1 MADNQVEIEVIAKTD
16 LSEVEGLENLVDD
29 IKSKAEEAVQL
40 NIEIDEVT
48 SELEEVN
55 EEIDELQTE
64 LANIELGTS
73 DADFSEVTSQ
83 LEEAEAKAEELSAE
97 LESLN
102 DQTVTLTVDISS
114 IDEAK
119 DSLEETASTADNLTT
134 ALAGI
139 GAAAGIE
146 QMVTTADNIN
156 TSWNRLD
163 LTFSEAGGSMDD
175 LKSKASAL
183 SDATGRSGGVIRD
196 YFNQMGIAGV
206 TNTDLLSS
214 SFEALAGKSYQTGN
228 SIESME
234 GRLQRMVMTGQA
246 SGMSLQRLG
255 IDAEDLGRAMGVT
268 AEEASKAFKEL
279 TPEER
284 LEAITKAMGDGAE
297 ANEMYKNS
305 YAGLK
310 ERADAAMAGLMG
322 AVGQA
327 ILPVVIPALQA
338 ATDVIKALSAGFQ
351 ALPGPVQ
358 SVIGAVGGMIAI
370 GTAAVGTIGLIGNV
384 VKGVISGFKGLK
396 EAANLVGIADKLSP
410 LKTALLDV
418 ASAAKKAAVGLLDA
432 GRKALIAGANAVRS
446 AAMWVAEKAAKI
458 ASTAASYLMAAAQ
471 AVLNAVMSM
480 NPIMLVVIALIALA
494 AALIWAYNNVDWFR
508 AMVDNAW
515 QAIQGFAGWL
525 AGSFMGAINGI
536 GSAFQNA
543 GQTIQSS
550 IQGAV
555 DFVMGALQGLWSY
568 IMTLGGLI
576 PENTQI
582 TGNAVI
588 DSILKVM
595 AFMATLPEQIAMYLI
610 NIIAESLGFGE
621 NFCQN
626 MITGAANA
634 VAGFLEWIGQ
644 LPVQVEENLAAVVTG
659 TVTWL
664 TSLWESIT
672 EITLQIADAL
682 AFPFVNIGLIVYESL
697 MTVWAAITGILGS
710 VWASISAFGQQL
722 QTTVMSVVNMVIV
735 NLQRGIAYFA
745 TIPGLIAG
753 YLSQVISRVVSWGSS
768 LVSNFLSAASRSVS
782 NFGSQIAQIPQ
793 RLGSELSSAL
803 DRVNEWAAT
812 LPAKFWEAGVNAV
825 KNFLS
830 ALGIASP
837 GTMQRMLVWE
847 VTEMGKRVPEE
858 SRQLLTNVGRLG
870 ENIVDEFGEPTLG
883 VRFDDTANASFSN
896 LTESQ
901 GRANVINLNLEIGS
915 VDNEDRIEEIVEAV
929 RRELA
934 WNNLL
939 AGRNVDDT
947 T

>member
-1 MADNQVEIEVIAKTD
+1 MADNQIEIEVIAKTD
-16 LSEVEGLENLVDD
+16 LSEVEGLESLVDEV
-29 IKSKAEEAVQL
+29 KSKAEEAVQL

-102 DQTVTLTVDISS
+102 DQTVTLTVDSSS

-119 DSLEETASTADNLTT
+119 NSLEETASTADNLTT

-228 SIESME
+228 SIESMK

-370 GTAAVGTIGLIGNV
+370 GTAAVGTIGLMGNV
-384 VKGVISGFKGLK
+384 VNGVIKGFKGLK
-396 EAANLVGIADKLSP
+396 DAANLVGIADKLSP

-446 AAMWVAEKAAKI
+446 AAMWVAERAAKI
-458 ASTAASYLMAAAQ
+458 ASMVASKLLAAAQ
-471 AVLNAVMSM
+471 MILNAVMSM

-634 VAGFLEWIGQ
+634 VSGFLEWIGQ
-644 LPVQVEENLAAVVTG
+644 LPVQVEENLAAVVTS

-672 EITLQIADAL
+672 TITLQIADAL

-697 MTVWAAITGILGS
+697 MTVWSVITGILGS
-710 VWASISAFGQQL
+710 IWASVSAFGQNFSMTMMTAAMNAVNGFVSWISQL
-722 QTTVMSVVNMVIV
+722 
-735 NLQRGIAYFA
+735 
-745 TIPGLIAG
+745 PGRAWTQ
-753 YLSQVISRVVSWGSS
+753 LSQVISRATSFASSFASQMMHAGTNAVTQFTNSIRNLSNGFRAELQEIISAATNFVGEIGSI
-768 LVSNFLSAASRSVS
+768 LYNAGANAIQNFLS
-782 NFGSQIAQIPQ
+782 G
-793 RLGSELSSAL
+793 LG
-803 DRVNEWAAT
+803 RH
-812 LPAKFWEAGVNAV
+812 
-825 KNFLS
+825 
-830 ALGIASP
+830 SP
-837 GTMQRMLVWE
+837 GIMQREFVAE
-847 VTEMGKRVPEE
+847 INEMGERVPNE
-858 SRQLLTNVGRLG
+858 SRLLLSNVGKLG

-883 VRFDDTANASFSN
+883 VRFDDTANARFTN
-896 LTESQ
+896 LVDGSTPRS
-901 GRANVINLNLEIGS
+901 NVINLNLEIGS
-915 VDNEDRIEEIVEAV
+915 VDNEDRIQEIVEAV

-939 AGRNVDDT
+939 AGRNVDDIS
-947 T
+947 

>member
-1 MADNQVEIEVIAKTD
+1 MGIALAQFASPVTD
-16 LSEVEGLENLVDD
+16 VVMGLGQIATGLNALKDAGD
-29 IKSKAEEAVQL
+29 LIGLGSK
-40 NIEIDEVT
+40 
-48 SELEEVN
+48 
-55 EEIDELQTE
+55 
-64 LANIELGTS
+64 
-73 DADFSEVTSQ
+73 
-83 LEEAEAKAEELSAE
+83 
-97 LESLN
+97 LESLKGKLSN
-102 DQTVTLTVDISS
+102 VANFISFNFTKAFTTL
-114 IDEAK
+114 K
-119 DSLEETASTADNLTT
+119 F
-134 ALAGI
+134 
-139 GAAAGIE
+139 AAGNAINSL
-146 QMVTTADNIN
+146 QTSLSTLASSARTA
-156 TSWNRLD
+156 
-163 LTFSEAGGSMDD
+163 A
-175 LKSKASAL
+175 ASAL
-183 SDATGRSGGVIRD
+183 TSLRTGLTSVAT
-196 YFNQMGIAGV
+196 
-206 TNTDLLSS
+206 
-214 SFEALAGKSYQTGN
+214 
-228 SIESME
+228 
-234 GRLQRMVMTGQA
+234 
-246 SGMSLQRLG
+246 
-255 IDAEDLGRAMGVT
+255 
-268 AEEASKAFKEL
+268 
-279 TPEER
+279 
-284 LEAITKAMGDGAE
+284 
-297 ANEMYKNS
+297 
-305 YAGLK
+305 
-310 ERADAAMAGLMG
+310 AART
-322 AVGQA
+322 
-327 ILPVVIPALQA
+327 A
-338 ATDVIKALSAGFQ
+338 ATQLLSAGR
-351 ALPGPVQ
+351 
-358 SVIGAVGGMIAI
+358 
-370 GTAAVGTIGLIGNV
+370 N
-384 VKGVISGFKGLK
+384 
-396 EAANLVGIADKLSP
+396 
-410 LKTALLDV
+410 
-418 ASAAKKAAVGLLDA
+418 
-432 GRKALIAGANAVRS
+432 ALIAGANAVRS

-525 AGSFMGAINGI
+525 AGTFMGAINGI

-634 VAGFLEWIGQ
+634 VSGFLEWIGQ
-644 LPVQVEENLAAVVTG
+644 LPTQVEENLAAVVTG

-768 LVSNFLSAASRSVS
+768 LVSNFVSAASKSVS

-793 RLGSELSSAL
+793 RLGAELSSAL

-847 VTEMGKRVPEE
+847 VSEMGKRVPEE

-896 LTESQ
+896 LTDGQ
-901 GRANVINLNLEIGS
+901 TRANVINLNLEIGS
-915 VDNEDRIEEIVEAV
+915 VDNEDRIQEIVEAV

-939 AGRNVDDT
+939 AGRNVDDIS
-947 T
+947 